1 MEPAIRVRAAAVATR
16 SLSVSSPSRRWV
28 SRRVLVHVAGRG
40 VHVLSPRAE
49 CRVEPL
55 PQLLSC
61 HLISRIIC
69 CEHCTLPA
77 SLEARVWCVPR
88 ASVGSVW
95 LHACSPLVQSNLI
108 PLRRLRN
115 PVRRVVA
122 AAPWLSVPGRA
133 FAVCAI
139 HSCFR
144 ALVFSARCS
153 RMQFDLRLV
162 FRGWPRSLTSGS
174 CSGDGFA
181 V

>member
-1 MEPAIRVRAAAVATR
+1 M
-16 SLSVSSPSRRWV
+16 

-115 PVRRVVA
+115 PVRRVIA
-122 AAPWLSVPGRA
+122 AVHWLSVPFTA
-133 FAVCAI
+133 ACT
-139 HSCFR
+139 
-144 ALVFSARCS
+144 L
-153 RMQFDLRLV
+153 
-162 FRGWPRSLTSGS
+162 RSLPAARVDWRSGL
-174 CSGDGFA
+174 CSGGCSFLVAEKCRLADSLFPRGGAIQTLISFCGFNLC
-181 V
+181 VCVLMRV